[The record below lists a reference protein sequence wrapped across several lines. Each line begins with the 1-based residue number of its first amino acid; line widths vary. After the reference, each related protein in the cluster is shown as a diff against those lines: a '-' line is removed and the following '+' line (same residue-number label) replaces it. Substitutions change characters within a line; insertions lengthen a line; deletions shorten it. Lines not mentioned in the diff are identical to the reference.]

1 MSTIHNL
8 NTSITDMNDEDCII
22 LLKKIR
28 LSRRNPKKNTKSRS
42 QKKTVDISTIMQS
55 MSVADKKAILKDLE
69 GYL

>member
-1 MSTIHNL
+1 MSTIHDL
-8 NTSITDMNDEDCII
+8 NTSITNMNDEECII

-28 LSRRNPKKNTKSRS
+28 LSRRYPEKNTKSRS

-69 GYL
+69 EYL